1 MPRNAWLPL
10 LLVALFGLLL
20 LATRAFADAPPPTL
34 AEMLAQQ
41 RFPIEI
47 GPTGISGPGAE
58 LLLREAGKARY
69 VLIGEEHGLAE
80 IPQLTRAIYEKS
92 SPGFEIYGAEI
103 GNLAAEEV
111 ASMAKDSRG
120 LPAFDDFQR
129 KFPFAI
135 PFIVFQEDAELIAL
149 AARSG
154 KVVGLDQEFLL
165 GTVWLLGEV
174 EKALRPLSPEAA
186 DQAAITLAEEKQV
199 FAAMFASGDRDAGE
213 VFVNRPLPPGW
224 ERWKASLAGPGTPEK
239 ARALRAMKALEET
252 QFIYELYDQQRYH
265 DNNDQRGKVMKAHWQ
280 AQTAGPDGCSG
291 TGRALVRLGANHV
304 IRGMS
309 PLGISDV
316 GNFLAELATA
326 QGVESLH
333 VLVLPVSGSLNAW
346 LPFLP
351 GETTA
356 VAIDAKAEDYDFYR
370 ELLDALPADGGRA
383 VYDLRPL
390 RARHRRLSKGR
401 PNLEK
406 VLLGYDLVVVVDKA
420 HPATLLPSLAELAAT
435 PRKAP

>member
-1 MPRNAWLPL
+1 MPRTAWLPL
-10 LLVALFGLLL
+10 LLLALFGLLL
-20 LATRAFADAPPPTL
+20 LANRAYGEGPPPPTL
-34 AEMLAQQ
+34 GELLAQQ
-41 RFPIEI
+41 RLAIEI
-47 GPTGISGPGAE
+47 GPAGIAGPGAE

-80 IPQLTRAIYEKS
+80 IPQLTRAIFEKS

-103 GNLAAEEV
+103 GNLAAEQV
-111 ASMAKDSRG
+111 TAMAKDSRG

-135 PFIVFQEDAELIAL
+135 PFVVFQEDAQLAAL

-154 KVVGLDQEFLL
+154 KLVGLDQEFLL

-174 EKALRPLSPEAA
+174 EAALRPLSAEAA
-186 DQAAITLAEEKQV
+186 DQAAATLAEEQGA
-199 FAAMFASGDRDAGE
+199 FAAIISSGNPE
-213 VFVNRPLPPGW
+213 VAQTFVNRPLPPDW
-224 ERWKASLAGPGTPEK
+224 PRWKALLAGKPEA
-239 ARALRAMKALEET
+239 ARALRAMNALEET
-252 QFIYELYDQQRYH
+252 RLIYELYDQQQYH
-265 DNNDQRGKVMKAHWQ
+265 QNNDRRGKVMKAHWQ
-280 AQTAGPDGCSG
+280 AATASPDGCSAG
-291 TGRALVRLGANHV
+291 GRALVRLGANHV
-304 IRGMS
+304 MRGMS
-309 PLGISDV
+309 PLGISDL

-326 QGVESLH
+326 QGAESLH
-333 VLVLPVSGSLNAW
+333 VLVLPISGTLNAW

-351 GETTA
+351 PEA
-356 VAIDAKAEDYDFYR
+356 VATEIDAKAQDYDFYR
-370 ELLDALPADGGRA
+370 ELLDAVPAGGGRA

-390 RARHRRLSKGR
+390 RDRHRRLSKGH

-406 VLLGYDLVVVVDKA
+406 VLLGYDLLVVIDNG